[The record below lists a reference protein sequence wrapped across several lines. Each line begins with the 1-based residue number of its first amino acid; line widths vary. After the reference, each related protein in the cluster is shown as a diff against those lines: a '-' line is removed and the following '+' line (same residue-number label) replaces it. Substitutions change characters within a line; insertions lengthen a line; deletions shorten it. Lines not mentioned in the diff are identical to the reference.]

1 MTNSSST
8 TAAAAADLVGRTVLI
23 TGATSGIGKATAAAV
38 AARGA
43 RVVLAV
49 RDTDKGDHVAAELP
63 DVAGGHVVRDLDLAD
78 LTSVRRFADETTE
91 EIDVLVNNAGVSE
104 STLRRTRDGFESQFG
119 TNHLGHFLLTTL
131 LLPRIT
137 SRVVT
142 VSSQAERMGRLDLTD
157 LNWRT
162 RPYAGG
168 RAYADSKL
176 ANLMFTLE
184 LDRRLR
190 DAGSPVRALAAHPGL
205 VVTPIYDR
213 PAGTRRGL
221 WDLVLPVLGQGP
233 DQGALPLLLAMTAD
247 LPGGTF
253 TGPQHMAHMR
263 GGAQAITTSAR
274 AKDTALQADL
284 WAASEELTQI
294 VTTR

>member
-1 MTNSSST
+1 MTN
-8 TAAAAADLVGRTVLI
+8 ALAADVAGRTILI
-23 TGATSGIGKATAAAV
+23 TGSTSGIGRATAAAV

-49 RDTDKGDHVAAELP
+49 RDTDKGRRVVADLP
-63 DVAGGHVVRDLDLAD
+63 GAADRHVVRELDLAD
-78 LTSVRRFADETTE
+78 LGSVRRFADETTE
-91 EIDVLVNNAGVSE
+91 DIDVLVNNAGVS
-104 STLRRTRDGFESQFG
+104 SPTLRRTVDGFESQFG

-142 VSSQAERMGRLDLTD
+142 VSSQAERMGKLDLAD
-157 LNWRT
+157 LDWT
-162 RPYAGG
+162 RRGYAAS

-176 ANLMFTLE
+176 ANLVFTLE

-190 DAGSPVRALAAHPGL
+190 QAGSPVRALAAHPGL
-205 VVTPIYDR
+205 VVTGIYDR
-213 PAGTRRGL
+213 PAGTRPGP
-221 WDLVLPVLGQGP
+221 WDVVLPLLGQGP
-233 DQGALPLLLAMTAD
+233 DKGALPLLLAITGD

-253 TGPQHMAHMR
+253 TGPEHMFHMR
-263 GGAQAITTSAR
+263 GGAQVIRASAA
-274 AKDTALQADL
+274 AKDPALQTGL
-284 WAASEELTQI
+284 WAASEDMTRV